1 LCSKLFKEILY
12 YTMFYWICQVTIF
25 SIVLILLVHHIV
37 HYLQSTLTVNKI
49 KDLVN
54 VKNQKYENILN
65 VVASSYQQGQIIQQ
79 VHQEQEQEHEPKYTI
94 EELLP
99 EPNNYSMKD
108 ELKTFLKSQL
118 NTNDTTEIAAL
129 EPTAYI

>member
-1 LCSKLFKEILY
+1 
-12 YTMFYWICQVTIF
+12 MFYWICQVTIF